1 MAKTNY
7 KLYFKFLPIKSIFF
21 FYFLSLFFCAFFL
34 IQNKIFAQNYQ
45 LTNYQ
50 TDNGMPSNLTKSVIK
65 DGMGFVWIASDEGVS
80 RFDGRSFLNFKK
92 ELPVSYTKNLF
103 LSRQKRFCIVND
115 LGIIEVDSRP
125 DTVIFKTLLEGTNNT
140 DDKNKV
146 MYPKEIFEDCRGAWW
161 ISEPNSVLQYQNG
174 GTKRYIFP
182 KELNTTVYTRS
193 FHLTE
198 TACGRMY
205 VGAFMGKVL
214 YFDPKEDKFIPLD
227 IPQEI
232 KIKDISSILAIDEFT
247 LWVGD
252 NSGIIELKIDKNNPT
267 KLLKSTRIMTIQGVS
282 FLEKEP
288 LGDVWAGTW
297 DKGLHKVEKVLDKDN
312 KFVKWIARKVW
323 ESRTEV
329 INHIFVDEERNI
341 WIASD
346 EGIEFLSPN
355 TFSRL
360 KLSTDNPYIQ
370 ALYSQE
376 RPDEGVLVCDKDF
389 VHEIIKKGK
398 YHQKKVVYKHPQSNI
413 LAVTRTKNRIFVGT
427 GDDKLIIWEKE
438 QSKEIN
444 LKQYGKAV
452 FFLYADKKENVWA
465 GQYGEKN
472 GIVKVSADLKTSYY
486 TEKDGIKSTIK
497 TVRESPEGIIYAGA
511 QGKDT
516 YLYQYNPDKNIFENI
531 SLNIEINAQNMLEVN
546 DMCFDKQ
553 GQIWLGTTQGL
564 WVKKGNSIRRVDL
577 GKKYE
582 QENIKAI
589 LMDTQDNVWIG
600 TNLGVVKY
608 KNDRIVLFEKV
619 NGLSTVTISFRGLG
633 QNQDGTIFVATA
645 NGLNF
650 LIGASEEVKSTPVP
664 ALLYVQSNGKKL
676 DLTQTT
682 ITWEFDFQSSLQAK
696 ILSFTYPN
704 NRVMYQYRLIGLD
717 NRWSEPSDQ
726 NQISLPR
733 LPTGTYTLEM
743 RAKQQGNYTWS
754 TPINF
759 KFVVKPA
766 WYFTWWAVLMFIS
779 ILFVLI
785 WVSVN
790 LYTARLKK
798 QKQVLTLRITEATK
812 EIQARAENLKQVN
825 GALEAQTLSLQEAK
839 QSLELKTFHLQEAKQ
854 NLEKQ
859 TLSLQEAKSSLE
871 VQRDALES
879 AYRIIERKNA
889 KITDSIRYAQTIQQ
903 VILPAKGVLES
914 VFSEHFVLF
923 RPRDVVSGDF
933 YWIHKQD
940 NRYFIAVVDCTGH
953 GVPGAFMSMIA
964 YTLLYRIIKL
974 KGVYDPAKVLTLL
987 HEEVRVVLR
996 QKTTNNTDGMD
1007 VCLCV
1012 LEKPIHQDA
1021 KYNLVFSGAKRP
1033 LYLLQKGEM
1042 RILEE
1047 TRKAIGG
1054 YQNADIEF
1062 QKHETP
1068 LYEGDTFYLS
1078 SDGLGDQ
1085 NNVKRKKFSEIR
1097 VVNFLIEHANLSM
1110 ESQGSILNQML
1121 DEHQKDTEQR
1131 DDITFVGMR
1140 I

>member
-1 MAKTNY
+1 MNKFYT
-7 KLYFKFLPIKSIFF
+7 KSLYIFSLGYFYLIFIGFLSLILFLPIK
-21 FYFLSLFFCAFFL
+21 
-34 IQNKIFAQNYQ
+34 IFAQSYQ

-50 TDNGMPSNLTKSVIK
+50 TDNGMPSNLTKSIIK
-65 DGMGFVWIASDEGVS
+65 DGMGFVWVASDEGVS

-103 LSRQKRFCIVND
+103 LSRQKRFCVVND

-125 DTVIFKTLLEGTNNT
+125 DTVIFKTLIEGTNNT

-146 MYPKEIFEDCRGAWW
+146 MYPKEIFEDCKNVWW
-161 ISEPNSVLQYQNG
+161 ISEPNSVLRYQSG
-174 GTKRYIFP
+174 TTKRYIFP
-182 KELNTTVYTRS
+182 KELNTTVYTRA
-193 FHLTE
+193 FQFVE
-198 TACGRMY
+198 TTCGRLY
-205 VGAFMGKVL
+205 VGAFMGRIM
-214 YFDPKEDKFIPLD
+214 YFNPQEDVFEKLEMPLD
-227 IPQEI
+227 I
-232 KIKDISSILAIDEFT
+232 KLKDVSAIMSIDEFT
-247 LWVGD
+247 LWAGD
-252 NSGIIELKIDKNNPT
+252 NAGITEIKIDPKNPSKVLKATRILNSSGI
-267 KLLKSTRIMTIQGVS
+267 S
-282 FLEKEP
+282 FLKKESN
-288 LGDVWAGTW
+288 GDIWAGTW
-297 DKGLHKVEKVLDKDN
+297 EKGLHKIEKTFDKDN
-312 KFVKWIARKVW
+312 KFVKWVIRKFW

-329 INHIFVDEERNI
+329 INHIYIDEERNL
-341 WIASD
+341 WLASD

-360 KLSTDNPYIQ
+360 KLAVDNPYIQ
-370 ALYSQE
+370 AIASQE
-376 RPDEGVLVCDKDF
+376 RPEEGVLVCDKDF
-389 VHEIIKKGK
+389 VHEISKKGK
-398 YHQKKVVYKHPQSNI
+398 YFFKKLVYKHPASNL
-413 LAVTRTKNRIFVGT
+413 LAVTRTKNKIFMGT

-438 QSKEIN
+438 QTRELN
-444 LKQYGKAV
+444 LKPFGKAV
-452 FFLYADKKENVWA
+452 FVLYADKKENIWA
-465 GQYGEKN
+465 GQYGEKT
-472 GIVKVSADLKTSYY
+472 GIVKVLPDLKTRYY
-486 TEKDGIKSTIK
+486 TEKEGIKSTIK
-497 TVRESPEGIIYAGA
+497 TIKESPEGIIYAGA
-511 QGKDT
+511 QGKET
-516 YLYQYNPDKNIFENI
+516 YLYQYNPEKDRFDNI
-531 SLNIEINAQNMLEVN
+531 SLNLELTSQNLLEIN
-546 DMCFDKQ
+546 DISFDKQ
-553 GQIWLGTTQGL
+553 GQMWLGTTQGL
-564 WVKKGNSIRRVDL
+564 WVKKGNNIRRVDL
-577 GKKYE
+577 GRKYE
-582 QENIKAI
+582 QENIKSVLIDA
-589 LMDTQDNVWIG
+589 QENVWIG

-608 KNDRIVLFEKV
+608 KNNRIVLFEKV
-619 NGLSTVTISFRGLG
+619 NGLSTVTISFRGLA
-633 QNQDGTIFVATA
+633 QTQDGTIFVATA

-650 LIGASEEVKSTPVP
+650 LIGLSEEVKTTPAP
-664 ALLYVQSNGKKL
+664 ALLYVQSNNKKL

-682 ITWEFDFQSSLQAK
+682 IIWEFDFQSSLQAK

-704 NRVMYQYRLIGLD
+704 NRVVYQYRLIGLD
-717 NRWSEPSDQ
+717 NKWSEPTDQ

-733 LPTGTYTLEM
+733 LPTGNYTLEM

-754 TPINF
+754 SPINF

-766 WYFTWWAVLMFIS
+766 WYFTLWALLMFVS
-779 ILFVLI
+779 IILVVL
-785 WVSVN
+785 WVSIN

-798 QKQVLTLRITEATK
+798 QKQVLTLRIKEATQ
-812 EIQARAENLKQVN
+812 EIQERAESLKQVN
-825 GALEAQTLSLQEAK
+825 GALEKQTLSLQEAK

-859 TLSLQEAKSSLE
+859 TLSLQEAKSGLE
-871 VQRDALES
+871 IQRDALES

-974 KGVYDPAKVLTLL
+974 KGIYDPANILTLL

-1012 LEKPIHQDA
+1012 LEKPKNPNA

-1033 LYLLQKGEM
+1033 LYLLQQGEM
-1042 RILEE
+1042 KILEE

-1054 YQNADIEF
+1054 YQNADISF
-1062 QKHETP
+1062 KKHEID
-1068 LYEGDTFYLS
+1068 LFEGDTFYLS

-1085 NNVKRKKFSEIR
+1085 NNVKRKKFGEMR
-1097 VVNFLIEHANLSM
+1097 VINFLAEHANLSM
-1110 ESQGSILNQML
+1110 DTQVAILNQAL
-1121 DEHQKDTEQR
+1121 DDHQKDTEQR
-1131 DDITFVGMR
+1131 DDITFVGLK